1 MTVSGTASIAT
12 GSTLLMYG
20 GSFNTQGDL
29 TVSGTIRGAGT
40 IGGPIGGTGILS
52 AEHGTLDLTGTV
64 ASGLT
69 FQIASYGTL
78 KIDGTAT
85 TANLAGMIDVNQV
98 LEIGLSGDL
107 TITGSSGYN
116 TAGTVKLDGGTLTDA
131 PTYGTGGQGV
141 FTGFG
146 TMNGSVMGGQYGNAP
161 AIHATGGTL
170 TLNGEMYD
178 GDRPDI
184 AAGATFNLLG
194 AVQLRPPP
202 PGQVSNP
209 VRFNF
214 PLQRQRDAAPRHCD
228 RAAILRDE
236 RRHRQY
242 ERQHDRRPDECSR
255 PCRCPAR

>member
-1 MTVSGTASIAT
+1 A

-85 TANLAGMIDVNQV
+85 TANLVGMTDVNQV

-146 TMNGSVMGGQYGNAP
+146 TMNGTVRGGPGRAAP

-170 TLNGEMYD
+170 TINGDMYS

-184 AAGATFNLLG
+184 AAGATFNLLVRRFQNNAPMSSGCIVDFVTPGVDDGLVIDVGNERHPALLELVFG
-194 AVQLRPPP
+194 ADADVAQDRTRQL
-202 PGQVSNP
+202 
-209 VRFNF
+209 
-214 PLQRQRDAAPRHCD
+214 
-228 RAAILRDE
+228 
-236 RRHRQY
+236 
-242 ERQHDRRPDECSR
+242 
-255 PCRCPAR
+255 